1 MGQPLFVS
9 PSTRVPSPSDNKS
22 MSPSKDTSA
31 SAPSEGGSPSPLSD
45 PTQSPQ
51 RSPSSSDQESGS
63 DSEKPKDCPSQ
74 SLDRDPTDIMAKI
87 FPHQRRDT
95 LESMVRTCRGD
106 IVKSIELV
114 LSSKENKMDSGTMS
128 SSGLLRPSVLLP
140 GAFSALGASKSAFSP
155 LHGPPAPSG
164 DSLYGLSPRLGV
176 GPLRLSPG
184 SGGFMPPYMTS
195 GLMPLLTLR
204 PPLDSFPGMMRDF
217 SYIQSKDSLSNT
229 AGLYTRLHD
238 DK

>member
-9 PSTRVPSPSDNKS
+9 PNARVPSPSNKQE
-22 MSPSKDTSA
+22 MSPSRDTSA
-31 SAPSEGGSPSPLSD
+31 SVPSEGGSPSPISD

-63 DSEKPKDCPSQ
+63 ESEKPKDCPSL

-128 SSGLLRPSVLLP
+128 SSGLLRPSVVLP
-140 GAFSALGASKSAFSP
+140 GAFGALGAGKSAFAP

-164 DSLYGLSPRLGV
+164 DSLYGFSPRLGV
-176 GPLRLSPG
+176 GPLRLAPG

-195 GLMPLLTLR
+195 GLMPLLSLR

-217 SYIQSKDSLSNT
+217 SYFQSKDSLSSA
-229 AGLYTRLHD
+229 AGLYTRLNN